1 MADDTRMTQMQRDLY
16 AMQKQVGDLAEIK
29 KQMETLTA
37 TMNALLQEKSMRSE
51 NEDRRQYHE
60 YHEGESSGGGRPYQN
75 LFNKMD
81 FPRFDGDNPANWLY
95 KATQYFDFNQTQG
108 MDRILITSFHIEGEA
123 LIWFQDA
130 EFSGLVN
137 T

>member
-1 MADDTRMTQMQRDLY
+1 MTQMQRDLY

-37 TMNALLQEKSMRSE
+37 TMNALLQEKSVRSE

-60 YHEGESSGGGRPYQN
+60 YHEGESLGGGRPYQN
-75 LFNKMD
+75 RFNRMD
-81 FPRFDGDNPANWLY
+81 FPRFDGDNLANWLY

-108 MDRILITSFHIEGEA
+108 MD
-123 LIWFQDA
+123 
-130 EFSGLVN
+130 
-137 T
+137 